1 MTVGDAALRRLV
13 SLRAAGKCEYCQLPL
28 EFDES
33 PASLDHIIAIK
44 HRGRTIAENLAY
56 ACFHDNNFK
65 GDNLTGIDPQDDSL
79 TRLFNPRVDTW
90 SEHFEFRQG
99 EIIPR
104 TAIGRTT
111 LYVLNMNAPVRVMA
125 RRLLFATGEMDGT

>member
-13 SLRAAGKCEYCQLPL
+13 SSRAAGKCEYCRIPL

-44 HRGRTIAENLAY
+44 HRGPTVAENLAF
-56 ACFHDNNFK
+56 ACFHDSNFK
-65 GDNLTGIDPQDDSL
+65 GDNLAGLDPADDSL
-79 TRLFNPRVDTW
+79 TRLFNPRIDFW
-90 SEHFEFRQG
+90 PEHFEFRNG

-104 TAIGRTT
+104 TGIGRTT

-125 RRLLFATGEMDGT
+125 RRLLLATGEMDAT